1 MLTYAD
7 VCLQVVLR
15 NSSAHEFVLLATDGL
30 WDVVSSQ
37 EAVDLVGHTCAL
49 CC

>member
-7 VCLQVVLR
+7 VCLQVVPR
-15 NSSAHEFVLLATDGL
+15 NSSIHEFVLLATDGL

-37 EAVDLVGHTCAL
+37 EAVDMVASCTSS
-49 CC
+49 